1 MEPRRL
7 PRKVYAPS
15 QHTRDLCGE
24 LQDPVVCVASLL
36 RATHRPVHLVPMRGD
51 FLQRAG
57 SGQSGCFEPLDDLFD
72 LRQPRLEGT
81 ELVPKGVQLL
91 RKNFALGALGRHRA
105 EPILSLLPGDPQ
117 AAPSGK
123 SRVRGRVIRSLVP
136 SGSDTSPARRA
147 QREVFGCRSAQSG
160 APIRRRPCNGHQ
172 SCVTNDGCP

>member
-24 LQDPVVCVASLL
+24 LQDRVVCVAYLL

-57 SGQSGCFEPLDDLFD
+57 GGQSGCFEPLDDLFD

-81 ELVPKGVQLL
+81 ELVPNAVQFL
-91 RKNFALGALGRHRA
+91 RKDFGLGAPGRHRSG
-105 EPILSLLPGDPQ
+105 PILSLASGGPR

-123 SRVRGRVIRSLVP
+123 VP
-136 SGSDTSPARRA
+136 SLRKRDTVLRAFWLRFLARQA
-147 QREVFGCRSAQSG
+147 SAERSV
-160 APIRRRPCNGHQ
+160 RL
-172 SCVTNDGCP
+172 